1 MKENIFDTPVPG
13 QSLTNTP
20 GNYPWE
26 HAPQYTSVDEAS
38 EYVWDRMHDPAML
51 DQIITFLK
59 NDIPVEAITRM
70 IVFGGFTEGKW
81 TVDTAILIS
90 EVVFN
95 QVLAIG
101 MRVKVP
107 NIKMFIKD
115 QSNNKFHKR
124 FAKFKQMKDSSK
136 PEKPTKDRLKQF
148 VEEVGEE
155 LKEQP
160 SGIMAK
166 GDN

>member
-101 MRVKVP
+101 MRIQVP

-115 QSNNKFHKR
+115 QSNAKFHKR

-166 GDN
+166 GDE

>member
-1 MKENIFDTPVPG
+1 MKENIFDAPIPG

-26 HAPQYTSVDEAS
+26 HSPQYSSVDEAS
-38 EYVWDRMHDPAML
+38 EYVWDRLHDPAML
-51 DQIITFLK
+51 DQIITFLN

-101 MRVKVP
+101 VRVKVP

-115 QSNNKFHKR
+115 QGNNKFHKQ
-124 FAKFKQMKDSSK
+124 FAKFKMKKNSSK
-136 PEKPTKDRLKQF
+136 TETPTKDRLKQF

-166 GDN
+166 GDE